1 MTAALPISL
10 DAIPLFE
17 DLSPKK
23 RDALSAMC
31 TVRRYAAGDV
41 VVPAGVGANGEVAFV
56 MEGSVRVGA
65 AMGAEGRITFE
76 DIGPGGHYGAL
87 NALDPKLP
95 LGSVIAREDTRLA
108 IIPAAEF
115 VRVLAQNGKAAVA
128 LLRDMAGR
136 LQVSAQREDARQT
149 GNHIQRIYGE
159 ILRLAEPSPE
169 GDGSW
174 LVNPMPKHRELA
186 DRAETTEENAA
197 SAIAH
202 LIRVGLARRRYPALE
217 LVDRARIRALCDLR

>member
-115 VRVLAQNGKAAVA
+115 VRVLAQNGKAAVSLCA
-128 LLRDMAGR
+128 IWRAASR
-136 LQVSAQREDARQT
+136 RRRSARTRVKQAITFSASTARSC
-149 GNHIQRIYGE
+149 
-159 ILRLAEPSPE
+159 LAEPSPE